1 MDNSCIIAQFH
12 LDKPSVSAWFHF
24 RARFGVAYHRNLERR
39 STLANVALLLKVSSC
54 GSLSWWKTGGTAVIQ
69 GLRLQRLSQTWQCS
83 RSLFLS
89 FSSIYNLS
97 REDERMRRAITSA
110 CTALRA
116 QTLGGHVTPSITM
129 DAGFRCCWLQ
139 GFPSWVSQARR
150 ATWAHLPSHLAPDIG
165 KLNRKNLRLLPL
177 SGLPG
182 SFSFWMKVWEERI
195 SF

>member
-1 MDNSCIIAQFH
+1 MISFQGAFRRRLSSQFGKKIH
-12 LDKPSVSAWFHF
+12 IS
-24 RARFGVAYHRNLERR
+24 ERR
-39 STLANVALLLKVSSC
+39 ATTKSVFVWQLKLVKD
-54 GSLSWWKTGGTAVIQ
+54 GGGTAVIQ

-97 REDERMRRAITSA
+97 QEDERMRRAITSA